1 MQFIKSSWIEE
12 EGSKRKDRR
21 GRIEEEGS
29 KRKDR
34 RGRIKRKPKV
44 SFKRSLET
52 STHMN
57 TNTMNNIQW
66 FFYNDEIINA
76 RMRDTGNKISTQQ
89 LETVVFDT
97 THDTVKFFLPINSYD
112 AVETVEMQTPL
123 NVNQVLTMIQDFYKK
138 PLEQETLQK
147 SFQGESD
154 EFYNAW
160 RTYRNNVENLQ
171 NYHLLNDSSG
181 LLQFREVVSLDDGYL
196 VVVD

>member
-1 MQFIKSSWIEE
+1 
-12 EGSKRKDRR
+12 
-21 GRIEEEGS
+21 
-29 KRKDR
+29 
-34 RGRIKRKPKV
+34 
-44 SFKRSLET
+44 
-52 STHMN
+52 MN

-123 NVNQVLTMIQDFYKK
+123 NVHQVLSIIQDFYKK

-147 SFQGESD
+147 SFQGECD

-181 LLQFREVVSLDDGYL
+181 LLQFRELVALDDGYL